1 MIDLSALLPRGRNR
15 FIDRLNWSDLIAPGV
30 ILCKDGSLLAGWR
43 VTGLDTESMDP
54 AALDVK
60 TGTLAFRLSGLGD
73 AHTIWSV
80 FRRGPVRAAL
90 GEGPNRMGHPALDA
104 LAEEALEQLDA
115 PGALWQGRLE
125 MYLGWFP
132 PPGERSLTKT
142 LTAFAE
148 ECTRFESRIGPV
160 FRATRLGPER
170 TAGSEGEVAYC
181 TLCAALAGLLG
192 QDRRVATPKDGVP
205 VALDVLL
212 GADVVQPGRAGDV
225 LRIDNRPLAVLSFEG
240 WPAAFA
246 GTPLDVIQSL
256 EQPFAWVSRYD
267 ALSPRSARAHFEWRR
282 KILRQSAS
290 DMMADVIGESEGR
303 RGRAEDIMA
312 EQIEE
317 TIAETGL
324 GTEGH
329 GFFTSGL
336 LVLGQPGETRAA
348 LLPTLNA
355 LTEATANPGFT
366 LREEVPGA
374 LSAYLSALP
383 GHGGIEGRRVFMN
396 ASAFTSLIPVRSAWS
411 GAAACPSPKLPPG
424 TPPLALARSLTG
436 ELFRF
441 NLHHGEVGH
450 TLIFGPTGA
459 GKSVLLGYLAA
470 NWLRYPDARVIFFD
484 RGGSVRHAC
493 HGLGGTF
500 VEPGIG
506 GANGVAP
513 LAHVAEL
520 GADWALGW
528 LTELMRRG
536 LGGVSVEQAQELRRA
551 AQDMARSGAGIRI
564 LKDVADYVQD
574 KDLRIALKAWS
585 EGPRAGLFDH
595 DGLDVNA
602 ALAQD
607 GAQGRVEGGKTAAL
621 TVFETEALMG
631 AREDVQVLTLDYI
644 FAQVERRFDG
654 PPTLVVL
661 DEAWSFFAHG
671 MFQERVKDWLKTGR
685 KKKVAVVMATQ
696 SITDATGADI
706 TAHLLESCPTR
717 IFLPNPEARGR
728 LIAKDYAALG
738 LSPGQIGLIARI
750 EAKRDYYIR
759 QPEGRRVLRFPLGPQ
774 ALDLLA
780 RTGKDDSDRIAA
792 LIARASE
799 GSGDS
804 DEWVERQDAKDRD
817 ETRPDENTEDMS
829 NATAAE

>member
-1 MIDLSALLPRGRNR
+1 MIDLSALFPRGRNR

-30 ILCKDGSLLAGWR
+30 ILCKDGGLLAGWR
-43 VTGLDTESMDP
+43 VAGLDTESMER
-54 AALDVK
+54 ATLD
-60 TGTLAFRLSGLGD
+60 THTNTLAFRLSGLGD
-73 AHTIWSV
+73 AHTVWSV
-80 FRRGPVRAAL
+80 FRRSPARAAL

-104 LAEEALEQLDA
+104 LAEEALDQLDA
-115 PGALWQGRLE
+115 SGALWEGRLE
-125 MYLGWFP
+125 MFLGWYP
-132 PPGERSLTKT
+132 PPGRRSLGET
-142 LTAFAE
+142 LAAFAE
-148 ECTRFESRIGPV
+148 ECTSFESRIGPV
-160 FRATRLGPER
+160 FRATRLGPEPDR
-170 TAGSEGEVAYC
+170 KDAGDTAWSEGTVAYC
-181 TLCAALAGLLG
+181 GLCAALAGLLG

-212 GADVVQPGRAGDV
+212 GADVVQPRHEGDV
-225 LRIDNRPLAVLSFEG
+225 LRIDDRPLAVLSFEG

-246 GTPLDVIQSL
+246 GTPLDVIQDL

-267 ALSPRSARAHFEWRR
+267 ALSARSARAHFEWRR

-329 GFFTSGL
+329 GFFTSQL
-336 LVLGQPGETRAA
+336 LVSGQPGETRAA
-348 LLPTLNA
+348 LLPTLA
-355 LTEATANPGFT
+355 RLTETTANPGFT
-366 LREEVPGA
+366 LREEVRGA
-374 LSAYLSALP
+374 LGAYLTALP
-383 GHGGIEGRRVFMN
+383 GHGGIAGRKVFMN
-396 ASAFTSLIPVRSAWS
+396 ASAFASLIPVRSPWP
-411 GAAACPSPKLPPG
+411 GAATCPSPKLPPG

-450 TLIFGPTGA
+450 TLVFGPTGA

-470 NWLRYPDARVIFFD
+470 NWLRYPNARVIFFD

-493 HGLGGTF
+493 HGLGGSF

-528 LTELMRRG
+528 LSELVRRG

-551 AQDMARSGAGIRI
+551 AQDMARPGATVRT
-564 LKDVADYVQD
+564 LKDVEDYVQD
-574 KDLRIALKAWS
+574 KDLRIALRAWS
-585 EGPRAGLFDH
+585 EGPRAGMFDH
-595 DGLDVNA
+595 DGLDMDA
-602 ALAQD
+602 ALAQ
-607 GAQGRVEGGKTAAL
+607 GGKSAAL
-621 TVFETEALMG
+621 TVFETEALMA

-644 FAQVERRFDG
+644 FAQVERRFG
-654 PPTLVVL
+654 GHPTLVVL
-661 DEAWSFFAHG
+661 DEAWSFFEHQ
-671 MFQERVKDWLKTGR
+671 MFRERVKDWLKTGR
-685 KKKVAVVMATQ
+685 KKNVAVVMATQ
-696 SITDATGADI
+696 SISDATGAGI

-738 LSPGQIGLIARI
+738 LSPKQIDLVTRI
-750 EAKRDYYIR
+750 EGKRDYYIL
-759 QPEGRRVLRFPLGPQ
+759 QPNGRRVLRFPLGPR
-774 ALDLLA
+774 ALSLLA
-780 RTGKDDSDRIAA
+780 RTGRDDSDRIAA
-792 LIARASE
+792 RIAKDPDVSEKRAERAASE
-799 GSGDS
+799 
-804 DEWVERQDAKDRD
+804 DRD
-817 ETRPDENTEDMS
+817 ETRPEDRTEDMN